1 MRTSRL
7 IGIVVS
13 TISCLSLLSL
23 LLVSETAFGC
33 DGDDPGMANPAAVYC
48 HELGYEY
55 KTVDAQGGQ
64 HGTCVFPDGSE
75 CEEWAFLEGACG
87 QSYSYCA
94 RHGYDVV
101 TKTDGKNP
109 ISSEYGV
116 CVQGQ
121 QEVGPVTGLME
132 LSEKSTRGSYP
143 VEQAPTSAEQGGDLT
158 GSLPSSFSW
167 REWMTSVKNQ
177 GICGSCWAYSALGV
191 VEAMYN
197 IRGRG
202 SNLDLSEEYLVSGS
216 VARDEEN
223 NCCGG
228 ETDEALAYVRDSGVP
243 DEACLP
249 YVDGDAGGCS
259 CATSS
264 CGSNCTYRTGD
275 ECSDRRYSADR
286 CTDWQSRS
294 RKISDTGP
302 VANNQEVIKQKL
314 VTVGPLSISMCVG
327 STCGGY
333 YDGDIF
339 KCAGASDVDHGVIIV
354 GYNDADGGYWIV
366 KNSWGV
372 GFQDQGYFKVGYGQ
386 CLIETSVLYANLPSG
401 VGVVGGIAEPA
412 DVAQALAG
420 ESASSGASGPPYAAL
435 AGGAAA
441 AVVVLGASVWHCRR
455 RWLR

>member
-7 IGIVVS
+7 IGIAVS

-23 LLVSETAFGC
+23 FLVSETAFGC
-33 DGDDPGMANPAAVYC
+33 DGDVPGMANPAAVYC

-55 KTVDAQGGQ
+55 KAVDTQGGQ

-116 CVQGQ
+116 CVRGQ
-121 QEVGPVTGLME
+121 QEVGPVTELME

-143 VEQAPTSAEQGGDLT
+143 VEQAPTPAELGGDST
-158 GSLPSSFSW
+158 GSLLSSFSW
-167 REWMTSVKNQ
+167 RDRMTSVKNQ
-177 GICGSCWAYSALGV
+177 GSCGSCWAFSTLGV

-197 IRGRG
+197 IRGHG
-202 SNLDLSEEYLVSGS
+202 FNLDLSEEYLVSGS
-216 VARDEEN
+216 LAHDESN

-228 ETDEALAYVRDSGVP
+228 WTDEALAYVRDSGVP

-249 YVDGDAGGCS
+249 YVDGGAGGCS
-259 CATSS
+259 CSTSS

-286 CTDWQSRS
+286 CTDWQSRL
-294 RKISDTGP
+294 RKISDTGT
-302 VANNQEVIKQKL
+302 VANDQDAIKQKL
-314 VTVGPLSISMCVG
+314 VAVGPLAVSMCIG
-327 STCGGY
+327 TTCGGY
-333 YDGDIF
+333 YDGEIF
-339 KCAGASDVDHGVIIV
+339 KCSGASDVDHGVVVV
-354 GYNDADGGYWIV
+354 GYDDAGGYWIV

-386 CLIETSVLYANLPSG
+386 CLIETGVLYADLPGS
-401 VGVVGGIAEPA
+401 VVGGMQGLP
-412 DVAQALAG
+412 DVVQAPAG

-435 AGGAAA
+435 AGGVAA
-441 AVVVLGASVWHCRR
+441 AVVVLGAGAWYGRR